1 MSFDKIEE
9 NVTPAQIT
17 AEYREAVDTFFPALH
32 KYQKDHTTLNL
43 QKLCVEIS
51 EFCDA
56 VYASTQNDEE
66 RAIFK
71 KMVQK
76 LNK

>member
-1 MSFDKIEE
+1 MNLEKIEE
-9 NVTPAQIT
+9 NITPTQIT
-17 AEYREAVDTFFPALH
+17 AEYREADIFPALY
-32 KYQKDHTTLNL
+32 KYQKDHTALNL